1 MPDGQTKC
9 IEWDLT
15 EVAAEYVTGAINED
29 STLGDLLA
37 HSFDVSR
44 GRIRTYLPAH
54 ASLKS
59 AHAFATCVLDVVDQ
73 EAVWR
78 WLVAKIRSHL
88 RASSHNVV
96 VFQNRLARPEYPYV
110 AKFRSAFRLY
120 GHEYYHF
127 VSNRNRTPTDIYLA
141 YRDTMCHTHVA
152 FMTSVPSMDSL
163 DWSEA
168 VRRDELEHM
177 AANTVGVI
185 VEGYDEEGFLIWRDA
200 GARTG

>member
-1 MPDGQTKC
+1 MSDGRAKC

-15 EVAAEYVTGAINED
+15 EVATYYVAGALNED
-29 STLGDLLA
+29 STLGDLC
-37 HSFDVSR
+37 SRSVDVSR
-44 GRIRTYLPAH
+44 GRIRTFLPAH
-54 ASLKS
+54 LSHKS
-59 AHAFATCVLDVVDQ
+59 AHAFAFGAPDVVDQ
-73 EAVWR
+73 EAMWT
-78 WLVAKIRSHL
+78 WLVAKTRSHL

-141 YRDTMCHTHVA
+141 YRDTKCHTHVA

-163 DWSEA
+163 NWSEA
-168 VRRDELEHM
+168 IRRDELEHM

-185 VEGYDEEGFLIWRDA
+185 VGAYDEEGFLIWRDA
-200 GARTG
+200 CTRTA